1 MNKQRIFGCQRRVA
15 PALALTLTILA
26 ATGCCLVASQARV
39 DDAPTGD
46 IAAAEAIP
54 ILVTLAV
61 EEGGAFA
68 ARKRVL
74 ERLQSAMSADAF
86 ATVRTYEMLPMVAL
100 AATPET
106 IALLLTLPD
115 VLSIEADR
123 TFEPLTLFV
132 NPHGTRAGEQI

>member
-1 MNKQRIFGCQRRVA
+1 MNKQQVFRCWRSVA

-26 ATGCCLVASQARV
+26 STGCCLVAPQARV
-39 DDAPTGD
+39 DDAATGD

-54 ILVTLAV
+54 ILVTLAA
-61 EEGGAFA
+61 EEGEALAA
-68 ARKRVL
+68 ARRRVL
-74 ERLQSAMSADAF
+74 ERLRSVMSADAF
-86 ATVRTYEMLPMVAL
+86 AAVRTYETLPMVAL

-123 TFEPLTLFV
+123 TFSAL
-132 NPHGTRAGEQI
+132 

>member
-1 MNKQRIFGCQRRVA
+1 MNKQRIFRCQRSVA
-15 PALALTLTILA
+15 PVLALTLTILA

-39 DDAPTGD
+39 DDAATGH

-54 ILVTLAV
+54 ILVTLAA
-61 EEGGAFA
+61 EEGEAFA
-68 ARKRVL
+68 AQERVL
-74 ERLQSAMSADAF
+74 ERLRSVMSADAF
-86 ATVRTYEMLPMVAL
+86 AAVRTYETLPIVAL

-123 TFEPLTLFV
+123 TFSTL
-132 NPHGTRAGEQI
+132 

>member
-1 MNKQRIFGCQRRVA
+1 MNKQRIFRCWRSVA
-15 PALALTLTILA
+15 PVLALALTTLA

-39 DDAPTGD
+39 DDAATGD

-54 ILVTLAV
+54 ILVTLAA
-61 EEGGAFA
+61 EEGEALVA
-68 ARKRVL
+68 ARERVL
-74 ERLQSAMSADAF
+74 ERLRSAMSADAF
-86 ATVRTYEMLPMVAL
+86 AAVRTYETLPMVAL

-123 TFEPLTLFV
+123 TFSAL
-132 NPHGTRAGEQI
+132 